1 MTLEDLYGAIEVI
14 LFPKVFLQY
23 AAMIS
28 ENNVIAVSGTLSLEE
43 EKDAKILVNAVFK
56 PNSLNAENTERTE
69 TKRKSRRSGLFL
81 KFLSADDE
89 RIRKASVITSI
100 FDGSLPLYFYY
111 EDTKKYILQPRSA
124 YVDVNDTMLKE
135 LKKLLGDKNVAVI
148 N

>member
-1 MTLEDLYGAIEVI
+1 M
-14 LFPKVFLQY
+14 
-23 AAMIS
+23 
-28 ENNVIAVSGTLSLEE
+28 
-43 EKDAKILVNAVFK
+43 
-56 PNSLNAENTERTE
+56 
-69 TKRKSRRSGLFL
+69 